1 MQYDIVKRDQGETA
15 LWDDFAGSRVHSRRR
30 YKAEDSDTDDSDSDS
45 WADTSED
52 EDITVGM
59 DHDPHE
65 HLVAEDLMAG
75 MLDDLNQAEL
85 AAVFVGVGDNGEE
98 IDFPDMQIA

>member
-1 MQYDIVKRDQGETA
+1 MQ
-15 LWDDFAGSRVHSRRR
+15 R
-30 YKAEDSDTDDSDSDS
+30 YKTEDSDTDDDDSDS

-52 EDITVGM
+52 EDITVGI
-59 DHDPHE
+59 DPDPHE
-65 HLVAEDLMAG
+65 HMVAEDVMGA

-85 AAVFVGVGDNGEE
+85 AAVFVGVGDDGDE